1 MSGEPGEIVRWLEE
15 RGFQPAFIESG
26 LTIQR
31 FLAASLFITLQRAAT
46 VAASYRVNMRL
57 LLRPLYSSLHRH

>member
-26 LTIQR
+26 LTIQG

-46 VAASYRVNMRL
+46 VAASL
-57 LLRPLYSSLHRH
+57 E